1 LTTITKGPN
10 TTAEEFEWNL
20 LLCDQLTDWS
30 PGTTPVLTADELKQ
44 KPSSMECHIRG
55 LPSPENQAKIN
66 ISRQVMLAHM
76 HDCQKESNAK
86 QMKNMLKQQKKK
98 NPSNGGRGQGRSDN
112 CSQFCFGSSL
122 QNVKPCCE
130 ASTAPMNS
138 QDDDHQCHEHADKP
152 HLWGDCFLHPVTQF
166 QAGQT

>member
-1 LTTITKGPN
+1 MTTITKGPN

-55 LPSPENQAKIN
+55 LPSSENQAKIN

-86 QMKNMLKQQKKK
+86 QMKNMLKQQKKRILPMEDEVK
-98 NPSNGGRGQGRSDN
+98 DEATIAVNSALEAAYKTSNLVAR
-112 CSQFCFGSSL
+112 
-122 QNVKPCCE
+122 
-130 ASTAPMNS
+130 
-138 QDDDHQCHEHADKP
+138 
-152 HLWGDCFLHPVTQF
+152 
-166 QAGQT
+166 QALLL